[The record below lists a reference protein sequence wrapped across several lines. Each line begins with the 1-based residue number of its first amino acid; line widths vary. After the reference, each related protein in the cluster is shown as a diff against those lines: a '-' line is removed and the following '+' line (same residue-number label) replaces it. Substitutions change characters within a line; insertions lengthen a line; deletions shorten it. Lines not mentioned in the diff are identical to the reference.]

1 MADVKDVADNILV
14 NHADCGKGGKR
25 MLVSSFGRLNKEAD
39 VYFIVSVRTREK
51 SNKIK

>member
-1 MADVKDVADNILV
+1 MKDVADNILV

-25 MLVSSFGRLNKEAD
+25 MLVSSFGRLNKED
-39 VYFIVSVRTREK
+39 GVCFIVSVRTREK